1 MDPNAS
7 YAIVTDYTAG
17 SAARAE
23 AALALLC
30 WMADGGGGPDA
41 VSDHD
46 AIAVCHSAILVR
58 LDTADVGGD
67 L

>member
-58 LDTADVGGD
+58 LDTADGED